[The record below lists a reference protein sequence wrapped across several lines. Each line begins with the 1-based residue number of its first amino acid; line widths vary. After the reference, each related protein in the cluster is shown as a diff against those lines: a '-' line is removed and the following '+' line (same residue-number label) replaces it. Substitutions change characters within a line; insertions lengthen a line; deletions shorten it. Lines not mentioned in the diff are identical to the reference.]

1 MARERRFSGP
11 QKAAVLMMALGE
23 SLATQMFGQLDEEEA
38 EVLSAYMASMGVVS
52 PEEIDNVLKDFH
64 TSVDRD
70 HLPSLV
76 GRDAVRKFIINVL
89 GEKKAANILKE
100 VHLGESLRG
109 KKGTLL
115 SVQSMDSATIGTM
128 ISGEHPQVI
137 ALVVAHLEPERAGEV
152 ISQLPP
158 SVQMEVI
165 QRVSGLD
172 RISPEILEELDDVL
186 HDKLKGAGAVLI
198 QKVGGIQSVVDML
211 NQVDR
216 SMQKGILDQLESVN
230 ETLAEEIK
238 ARLFTFEDLILLDE
252 RSMQFLLKEV
262 KNEVL
267 VTALKSVSPGL
278 EDFIYR
284 NMSERQEAMV
294 REDVE
299 ALGAVKL
306 RDVERSQAEI
316 VREAKRLEEE
326 GRIVIGGRGEGDVVV

>member
-216 SMQKGILDQLESVN
+216 SMQKG
-230 ETLAEEIK
+230 
-238 ARLFTFEDLILLDE
+238 
-252 RSMQFLLKEV
+252 
-262 KNEVL
+262 
-267 VTALKSVSPGL
+267 
-278 EDFIYR
+278 
-284 NMSERQEAMV
+284 
-294 REDVE
+294 
-299 ALGAVKL
+299 
-306 RDVERSQAEI
+306 
-316 VREAKRLEEE
+316 
-326 GRIVIGGRGEGDVVV
+326 